1 MTNTSLA
8 VTTTKSNAA
17 LAVVPMAAK
26 PHAAVAHA
34 LKATTLQS
42 SWAAR
47 SLKNASATAQLF
59 AMGMDAETWHELMQM
74 QQSAWQ
80 RLLTLQTKWAGDW
93 KGWIEYSQQIKGAN
107 TMSKLAERE
116 GNIGAQ
122 LAQLLSN
129 QATDLVGLQEN
140 IHVDYSYWIHQKLN
154 AKRQSLA
161 GTEAPN

>member
-1 MTNTSLA
+1 MTSTSLT
-8 VTTTKSNAA
+8 VTPPKTNAA
-17 LAVVPMAAK
+17 LTVEPTPPK
-26 PHAAVAHA
+26 PHAAMAHA
-34 LKATTLQS
+34 MKATALQS

-47 SLKNASATAQLF
+47 SLKNASATAELF
-59 AMGMDAETWHELMQM
+59 AMGMDAESWHELVQI

-93 KGWIEYSQQIKGAN
+93 KGWIEYSEQIKGAN

-129 QATDLVGLQEN
+129 QAADLVGLQEN
-140 IHVDYSYWIHQKLN
+140 IHVDYSYWVHQKLR

-161 GTEAPN
+161 GTEASN

>member
-1 MTNTSLA
+1 MTSTSLT
-8 VTTTKSNAA
+8 VTPPQSSVA
-17 LAVVPMAAK
+17 LAAVPMAAK

-34 LKATTLQS
+34 MTATALHS
-42 SWAAR
+42 SWAVR
-47 SLKNASATAQLF
+47 SLKNVSATAELF
-59 AMGMDAETWHELMQM
+59 ARGMDAETWHELMQM

-80 RLLTLQTKWAGDW
+80 RLLTLQTRWAGDW
-93 KGWIEYSQQIKGAN
+93 KSWIAYAEQIKGAN

-129 QATDLVGLQEN
+129 EATDLVGLLEN
-140 IHVDYSYWIHQKLN
+140 IHVDYSYWIDQKLN
-154 AKRQSLA
+154 AKRQA

>member
-1 MTNTSLA
+1 
-8 VTTTKSNAA
+8 
-17 LAVVPMAAK
+17 
-26 PHAAVAHA
+26 
-34 LKATTLQS
+34 
-42 SWAAR
+42 
-47 SLKNASATAQLF
+47 
-59 AMGMDAETWHELMQM
+59 M

-93 KGWIEYSQQIKGAN
+93 KAWIEYSEQIKGAN